1 MSWNLVDKEGWASC
15 SWDGCVKV
23 VSFETVFLF
32 LPWASCVLSVVLTI
46 LLVSQ
51 IKLGASKLIWIFIYK
66 SGPPTAPPHSSPSR
80 PTPAPTPQPS
90 TRPLR
95 PSSAPYPPTPSSDSS
110 ISAPPPRHQTT
121 SSSPSLYTPPLH
133 PPQHPTLHH
142 HHHLNPSHPN
152 S

>member
-23 VSFETVFLF
+23 VSFEAAFCLPRVF
-32 LPWASCVLSVVLTI
+32 CVLSVGLPI
-46 LLVSQ
+46 LFVSRM
-51 IKLGASKLIWIFIYK
+51 KLGASKLIWIYICK

-90 TRPLR
+90 TRPR
-95 PSSAPYPPTPSSDSS
+95 PPSSAPSPLTPSSGSS